1 MIGNVVNVEKAF
13 DRVTEYWSPK
23 VIGRVNDQYVKA
35 AKIKGEF
42 LWHQHDDADELFFI
56 VRGWLRMQLEGSEIL
71 IGPGEFFVVP
81 KGTQHNPVA
90 DDEVWLLLIETVTTT
105 HTGNVES
112 PRAKSIAE
120 QLG

>member
-1 MIGNVVNVEKAF
+1 MIGSVVNVEKAF
-13 DRVTEYWSPK
+13 DGVTDYWSPK

-42 LWHQHDDADELFFI
+42 LWHQHDNEDELFFV
-56 VRGWLRMQLEGSEIL
+56 VRGTLRIQLRDGEVTL
-71 IGPGEFFVVP
+71 GPGEFYTIP
-81 KGTQHNPVA
+81 RGTQHNPVA

-105 HTGNVES
+105 HTGNVDS
-112 PRAKSIAE
+112 PRAKSIAD